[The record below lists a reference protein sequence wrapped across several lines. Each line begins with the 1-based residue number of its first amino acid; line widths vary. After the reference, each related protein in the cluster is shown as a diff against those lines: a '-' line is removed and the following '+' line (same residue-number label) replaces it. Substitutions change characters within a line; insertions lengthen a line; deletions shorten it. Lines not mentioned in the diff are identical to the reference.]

1 MNIIQLNNSNDNELE
16 PIINFSNAV
25 RLRNKVLLYADSDTP
40 LPLYLLEPEINALIN
55 SVDELKISFLIK
67 TLWITGARI
76 TAILQITESDFKFI
90 EYDAVENGKLVKK
103 SAWFLSIIHLKNGRK
118 SKKNIE
124 TDKRQLIQIYDD
136 KYINSL
142 RVYVATYNI
151 KPHQRLFN
159 ISRQSALTWVKKA
172 VTEANK
178 KGVIFPIP
186 IDTYTFRHSHAIH
199 LLYHG
204 FSKKELQTR
213 LGHKRLENTEIYT
226 KIFELDKNIKIR
238 FL

>member
-1 MNIIQLNNSNDNELE
+1 MNLVNYNYNENLE
-16 PIINFSNAV
+16 PIINFETAV
-25 RLRNKVLLYADSDTP
+25 RLRNKAILYADSDTP
-40 LPLYLLEPEINALIN
+40 LPLYLLEPEVNALIN

-76 TAILQITESDFKFI
+76 TAILQIKESDFKFI
-90 EYDAVENGKLVKK
+90 EYDEVENGKLVKK
-103 SAWFLSIIHLKNGRK
+103 SAWFLSIVHLKNGRK

-124 TDKRQLIQIYDD
+124 TDDKRQLIQIYDD

-186 IDTYTFRHSHAIH
+186 IDTYTFRHSHAVH
-199 LLYHG
+199 LLYHS

-213 LGHKRLENTEIYT
+213 LGHKKPENTEIYI

-238 FL
+238 FF